1 MSDNGHYTPDIIT
14 TEDEEGKIHQFEKVD
29 ELEVDGQKYAL
40 LIYLGSGETL
50 DSIEK
55 ETDDA
60 AEEGEE
66 DEDGYDEEVVVMK
79 VTMDGEAEVYEAIE
93 DEDEFEKVVQY
104 IESLEEV
111 DEDEEDEEE

>member
-40 LIYLGSGETL
+40 LIYLGSGDSLET
-50 DSIEK
+50 IEK
-55 ETDDA
+55 EADEDASDDD
-60 AEEGEE
+60 

-104 IESLEEV
+104 IESLEDV